1 MSDTFEKLTKD
12 FSKMILS
19 EKKEPEIR
27 ELSSYLQKFKDR
39 RGKANPNIK
48 VTKLLPEI
56 KDKIKD
62 NFSPENVS
70 HATEKL
76 DRLDQAE
83 IITQENILE
92 FLIKQ
97 VIIHRL
103 DIEGM
108 EISELLKLFRT
119 TAGFKKTK
127 KKKKPKKKPTK
138 KPTKKKKPD
147 KKSSKKKK

>member
-1 MSDTFEKLTKD
+1 MSGQ
-12 FSKMILS
+12 
-19 EKKEPEIR
+19 EPEIR

-56 KDKIKD
+56 KEIIKT

-70 HATEKL
+70 QATNKL
-76 DRLDQAE
+76 DRLDQPE

-127 KKKKPKKKPTK
+127 KKKPK
-138 KPTKKKKPD
+138 KKKKP
-147 KKSSKKKK
+147 SKKTKNKSK

>member
-12 FSKMILS
+12 FSKMTLS
-19 EKKEPEIR
+19 KKKEPEIR
-27 ELSSYLQKFKDR
+27 ELSSYLKKFKDR
-39 RGKANPNIK
+39 RWGANPTIK

-56 KDKIKD
+56 KAKIKD
-62 NFSPENVS
+62 NFSPKNVS
-70 HATEKL
+70 LATKKL

-83 IITQENILE
+83 IITQEQILE

-108 EISELLKLFRT
+108 EISELLKFFRT
-119 TAGFKKTK
+119 KSGSKKIKPKSK
-127 KKKKPKKKPTK
+127 KKR
-138 KPTKKKKPD
+138 
-147 KKSSKKKK
+147 SSKKKVSKKRSYKKK